1 MTNFYDLTKP
11 ERIKLVNK
19 ITIEILADITS
30 GRNTHILKYFS
41 DEDTYIRKNA
51 YQSIGKIYKS
61 NKELRTGILN
71 QLDRLIELDNPK
83 VRQTVINSAGEIG
96 ISDFKAI
103 ENLLEKGLSDE
114 HHSVRNAVI
123 GSMKKMGEKNPEPIL
138 KFAKK
143 YLHHPDKEIR
153 REICHGIELFGR
165 THPQD
170 ILPLLKELQNDET
183 ARVRNTVIHVL
194 GQISYKKGCLE
205 TVISDLKWWEN
216 DELVGL
222 AIAEIIDV
230 HKRYKNFSA
239 LTQKE
244 AIDYINDN
252 LVI

>member
-1 MTNFYDLTKP
+1 MNFYDITKP

-19 ITIEILADITS
+19 ITNEILSDIID
-30 GRNTHILKYFS
+30 GKNNHILKYFS

-51 YQSIGKIYKS
+51 YLSIGKIYKS
-61 NKELRTGILN
+61 NKELRNNILS
-71 QLDRLIELDNPK
+71 QLEILFDIDNPK

-96 ISDFKAI
+96 ISDFDVI

-123 GSMKKMGEKNPEPIL
+123 GSMKKIGEKNPKPIL

-143 YLHHPDKEIR
+143 YLHHPNKEIR

-165 THPQD
+165 TNPQY

-205 TVISDLKWWEN
+205 TIIADLKWWEN
-216 DELVGL
+216 NELVGL

-230 HKRYKNFSA
+230 HERYKNFSA

-244 AIDYINDN
+244 AIEYINEN
-252 LVI
+252 FIQ